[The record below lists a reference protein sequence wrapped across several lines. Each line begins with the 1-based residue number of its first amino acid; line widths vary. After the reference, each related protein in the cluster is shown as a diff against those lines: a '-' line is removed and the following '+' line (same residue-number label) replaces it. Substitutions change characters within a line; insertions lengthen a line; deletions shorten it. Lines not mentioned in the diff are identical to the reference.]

1 MIEKLYQSTEKLS
14 GSEARNLLVNMMI
27 KIKNI
32 RDSKDLQEEMLEE
45 LYSLYDE
52 TLGVSKNKMEI
63 KFNTIHI
70 ACGESTAGSLR
81 YGLGHGNKVIGFPD
95 FFSIGPVWELHKEV
109 GRKQR
114 FEWLKNHINM
124 EMDYMEEEY
133 EQRIT
138 KTLEEIDAI
147 PENVPIVIWN
157 GENAEEQTAMRYF
170 MYLLREKRNDVLLI
184 NTSLASQE
192 LFTTNDHQ
200 QFYHTAM
207 FYPEKLKEMYE
218 KNVAKLLSFS
228 ERRHFQKEWISLSE
242 SKAVLR
248 IWQNREITFVNEK
261 HFDSLIMTTIQ
272 KLHAEQ
278 GQKDFILVAKII
290 GEVLGLLEGIVFHAF
305 LEYRIREL

>member
-1 MIEKLYQSTEKLS
+1 MIEKLYQSIEKLS

-27 KIKNI
+27 KIKNM

-63 KFNTIHI
+63 KFNTVHI

-81 YGLGHGNKVIGFPD
+81 YGLGRGNKVIGFPD
-95 FFSIGPVWELHKEV
+95 FFSIGPIWKLHKDV
-109 GRKQR
+109 GRKHR
-114 FEWLKNHINM
+114 YEWLKDHINM

-147 PENVPIVIWN
+147 PGNVPIIIWT

-170 MYLLREKRNDVLLI
+170 MYLLREKRNNVLLI

-192 LFTTNDHQ
+192 LFTTNDQ
-200 QFYHTAM
+200 STFSSYC
-207 FYPEKLKEMYE
+207 YE
-218 KNVAKLLSFS
+218 LS
-228 ERRHFQKEWISLSE
+228 
-242 SKAVLR
+242 
-248 IWQNREITFVNEK
+248 
-261 HFDSLIMTTIQ
+261 
-272 KLHAEQ
+272 
-278 GQKDFILVAKII
+278 
-290 GEVLGLLEGIVFHAF
+290 
-305 LEYRIREL
+305 

>member
-27 KIKNI
+27 KVNII

-63 KFNTIHI
+63 KFNKIHI

-95 FFSIGPVWELHKEV
+95 FFSIGPIWELHKEV
-109 GRKQR
+109 GRKRR
-114 FEWLKNHINM
+114 FEWLKDHINM

-170 MYLLREKRNDVLLI
+170 MYLLREKPNDVLLL
-184 NTSLASQE
+184 NYSL
-192 LFTTNDHQ
+192 
-200 QFYHTAM
+200 
-207 FYPEKLKEMYE
+207 LK
-218 KNVAKLLSFS
+218 
-228 ERRHFQKEWISLSE
+228 
-242 SKAVLR
+242 
-248 IWQNREITFVNEK
+248 
-261 HFDSLIMTTIQ
+261 
-272 KLHAEQ
+272 
-278 GQKDFILVAKII
+278 
-290 GEVLGLLEGIVFHAF
+290 
-305 LEYRIREL
+305 